1 MKNSKLIALLAIS
14 ILAVIVA
21 FQNTSTVEV
30 RVLFFTVSMS
40 RAMLIVVTFL
50 CGATAGL
57 LGGLWSARRGRR
69 KAARTSGARG

>member
-1 MKNSKLIALLAIS
+1 MKHSKLIALIVIA

-21 FQNTSTVEV
+21 FQNTDTVET

-50 CGATAGL
+50 CGAAAGL
-57 LGGLWSARRGRR
+57 LGGLWVRRGRP
-69 KAARTSGARG
+69 KAEKATGARS

>member
-1 MKNSKLIALLAIS
+1 MKNPKLIAVLAIS

-21 FQNTSTVEV
+21 FQNTSAVEV

-69 KAARTSGARG
+69 KAARASGARG